1 MPSLVIPQILLH
13 FEFGKECKMDFA
25 CPKCK
30 GALTLLDNVK
40 KCDNGHSYDRAKGG
54 YFNLLLGV
62 GGGTHGDNAEMVLAR
77 REFLS
82 RGHYRPLAD
91 KIAALVCTYTVAR
104 ACVLDAG
111 CGEGYYTDII
121 ENTLFERDGVSNL
134 LAFDI
139 SRDAVKCALKRNKR
153 VSYAVATS
161 YDMPLSDAS
170 VDTVYNV
177 FSPLATDE
185 VGRVLKTGGK
195 FIMIYPGSDHLF
207 ALKTVIYETPY
218 KNEHRDTEIPGFS
231 LIHYET
237 FRYDLTLATQDD
249 VRSLF
254 MMTPYAYRTRRE
266 DRERV
271 LALNSLVT
279 EAEFCIAVYEKN

>member
-1 MPSLVIPQILLH
+1 M
-13 FEFGKECKMDFA
+13 EFS

-30 GALTLLDNVK
+30 GALTLLGNTK
-40 KCDNGHSYDRAKGG
+40 KCENGHSFDRAKAG

-62 GGGTHGDNAEMVLAR
+62 GGGTHGDNVEMVLAR

-91 KIAALVCTYTVAR
+91 RIAELVCEHTPTR

-111 CGEGYYTDII
+111 CGEGYYTDIVESKI
-121 ENTLFERDGVSNL
+121 AERDGDSNV

-139 SRDAVKCALKRNKR
+139 SRDAVKYALKRNKNI
-153 VSYAVATS
+153 SYAVATS

-177 FSPLATDE
+177 FSPLAMDE
-185 VGRVLKTGGK
+185 VSRVLKKGGK
-195 FIMIYPGSDHLF
+195 FIMVYPDSDHLY
-207 ALKTVIYETPY
+207 ALKSVIYETPY
-218 KNEHRDTEIPGFS
+218 KNEHRDTEISGFS
-231 LIHYET
+231 LVHYES
-237 FRYDLTLATQDD
+237 FRYDVTLATQED
-249 VRSLF
+249 VRALF
-254 MMTPYAYRTRRE
+254 MMTPYAYRTKRE

-279 EAEFCIAVYEKN
+279 EAEFCIAIYEKN